1 MKRTAQ
7 YEYWPNKTKK
17 IKKMPAFEIDVF
29 NKIYVITVTC
39 CTCLVYLSDSL

>member
-17 IKKMPAFEIDVF
+17 LKKMPAFEIDVF
-29 NKIYVITVTC
+29 NKICYN
-39 CTCLVYLSDSL
+39 SDMLHLFGIFE